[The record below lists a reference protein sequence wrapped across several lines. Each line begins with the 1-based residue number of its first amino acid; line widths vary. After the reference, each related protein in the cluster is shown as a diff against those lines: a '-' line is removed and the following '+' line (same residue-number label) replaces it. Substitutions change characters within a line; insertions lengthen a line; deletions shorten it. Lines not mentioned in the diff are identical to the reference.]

1 MLFATFIDELLKAPE
16 FNIFLR
22 LIVAIVL
29 GIVVGLGKEFFVK
42 PAGFRV
48 SVLTTIASCLITLVG
63 VYSFPEAISSI
74 ILGVLIFSGL
84 ITLGIINNNRGEYQ
98 GLVSASMIVLCAV
111 IGVVSATGMYFAAVC
126 TTLLTIIAMIIMK
139 AVEKKVLVK
148 GYVLN
153 LIVDIHNPVLK
164 NLLDI
169 FNNYHLSPT
178 LMDSKVV
185 LYERKE
191 CIKIRV
197 EFVRATPKTDIER
210 VIPVINEKINPL
222 SVSLRNDTYGVIR

>member
-1 MLFATFIDELLKAPE
+1 MLYATFIDELLKAQE

-22 LIVAIVL
+22 LIIAIAL
-29 GIVVGLGKEFFVK
+29 AVVVCLGKEFFVK

-48 SVLTTIASCLITLVG
+48 GIISNIASCLITLVG
-63 VYSFPEAISSI
+63 VYKYPEALSSI

-98 GLVSASMIVLCAV
+98 GIVSATMIILCSV
-111 IGVVSATGMYFAAVC
+111 IGVVCATGMYFAAVC
-126 TTLLTIIAMIIMK
+126 TTLISVIAMLVIK
-139 AVEKKVLVK
+139 GVEKNMMTR

-153 LIVDIHNPVLK
+153 LIVDVHNPVLK

-169 FNNYHLSPT
+169 FSNYHLST
-178 LMDSKVV
+178 TSIDSKVV
-185 LYERKE
+185 LFERKE

-197 EFVRATPKTDIER
+197 EFIRATPKTDIER
-210 VIPVINEKINPL
+210 IIPIINEKINPL